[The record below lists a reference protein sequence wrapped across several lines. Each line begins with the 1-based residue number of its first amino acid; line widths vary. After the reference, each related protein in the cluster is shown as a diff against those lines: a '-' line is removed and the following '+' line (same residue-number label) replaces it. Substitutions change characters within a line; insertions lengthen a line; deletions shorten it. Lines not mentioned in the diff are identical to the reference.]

1 MKPKGNCQRGALGLI
16 LAAALLLPALGQA
29 QAESPSKSQAW
40 KAQLAKE
47 MKLSP
52 EKEAKFIAMTDKYAN
67 LRQQLYEKLKKNQE
81 VLGAAVAAAKPD
93 EAKVKELVKTI
104 TGDQNE
110 LLTIYKME
118 RDEEMAILSPVE
130 QGRYLSI
137 LHRWR
142 QQMYEKH
149 AKAQEPPK
157 AEKEKK

>member
-1 MKPKGNCQRGALGLI
+1 MTSKINCKRGALGLI
-16 LAAALLLPALGQA
+16 LAAALLVPTLGQA
-29 QAESPSKSQAW
+29 RAESRSRSQEW
-40 KAQLAKE
+40 KTRLAQE

-52 EKEAKFIAMTDKYAN
+52 EKEAKFIGMGDKYAN
-67 LRQQLYEKLKKNQE
+67 LRQHLYEKLKKNQE
-81 VLGAAVAAAKPD
+81 ALTAAVAAAKPD

-104 TGDQNE
+104 TGEQNE

-118 RDEEMAILSPVE
+118 RDEEMALLSPLE

-149 AKAQEPPK
+149 ATPPEHPK
-157 AEKEKK
+157 GEKEKK